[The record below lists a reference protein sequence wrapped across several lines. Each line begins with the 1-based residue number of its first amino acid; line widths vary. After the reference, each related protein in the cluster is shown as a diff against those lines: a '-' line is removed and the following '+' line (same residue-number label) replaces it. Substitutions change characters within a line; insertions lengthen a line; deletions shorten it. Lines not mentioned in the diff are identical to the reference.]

1 MPKIIERFSPLFNIS
16 TFFYMLKWNY
26 LHVKRTNMYFHGLC
40 YTRCYVKPAKAIWVP
55 KHFCPKKRCLSVCV
69 SLSLSLCMSNLVK
82 LLSLSNLV
90 KLKIEIR
97 N

>member
-26 LHVKRTNMYFHGLC
+26 LHVKRTNMYFDGLC
-40 YTRCYVKPAKAIWVP
+40 YTRCYVKPGKAIWVP
-55 KHFCPKKRCLSVCV
+55 KHFCPKKRSLSL

-90 KLKIEIR
+90 ELKIEIR

>member
-40 YTRCYVKPAKAIWVP
+40 YTPAKAIWVP
-55 KHFCPKKRCLSVCV
+55 KHFCPKKRCLSL
-69 SLSLSLCMSNLVK
+69 SLSLSLSISLY
-82 LLSLSNLV
+82 LSLCLIWLNFSLCLIWLN
-90 KLKIEIR
+90 
-97 N
+97 